1 MTRTGEYLRLLCC
14 FAYESVFYV
23 FVSRERMS
31 FDTIGCQSVI
41 ALYNTE
47 YTTRVHG
54 SLDAFTRNPFDSNRF
69 RVYCES
75 L

>member
-47 YTTRVHG
+47 YTTP
-54 SLDAFTRNPFDSNRF
+54 SLDAFTRNPFDSIRF